1 MLKKLKKNMKQ
12 PRPHTN
18 DHCIIAIYADDKKGL
33 LAQILNMFNRRNYG
47 ISSLN
52 VSRTDIS
59 ELVLITMEAKIPLNE
74 LQNLLLKIEKVIEV
88 YKAMA
93 WLPGEI
99 ELNKVGFYR
108 VSIELLNDE
117 LWLLLQ
123 KYGASVTKIFDDS
136 LVIQKTGTDKDL
148 SEFYNRLDGQY
159 LLSFCKSGLIA
170 EKCMVQL
177 NNYYAT
183 VSV

>member
-1 MLKKLKKNMKQ
+1 MKQ

-33 LAQILNMFNRRNYG
+33 LAQILNMLNRRSYV

-59 ELVLITMEAKIPLNE
+59 ELVLITIEVKLPLDE
-74 LQNLLLKIEKVIEV
+74 LQNLLQKIEKVIEV

-93 WLPGEI
+93 WLPGEL

-108 VSIELLNDE
+108 IAKQLLNDD
-117 LWLLLQ
+117 LWLMLQ
-123 KYGASVTKIFDDS
+123 KYGAVVSKIFDDS
-136 LVIQKTGTDKDL
+136 LVIQKTGTDRDL
-148 SEFYNRLDGQY
+148 NELYNRLDGQH

-170 EKCMVQL
+170 EKCMMQL
-177 NNYYAT
+177 DNYYAA
-183 VSV
+183 VPGS